1 MGGQREKQE
10 TPGGNLFP
18 REGLALSMASWRV
31 RLEPEGKVIEADEA
45 EDVWTAAARQGVP
58 LPSSCLEGSCTT
70 CTGRLLEG
78 QVEQD
83 RALAL
88 RAEEKARS
96 FVLLCV
102 ARPRSDCVVRTHCAD
117 ELG

>member
-1 MGGQREKQE
+1 MR
-10 TPGGNLFP
+10 F
-18 REGLALSMASWRV
+18 
-31 RLEPEGKVIEADEA
+31 EPEGRTLEVGEDE
-45 EDVWTAAARQGVP
+45 DILLAALRQGFV

-78 QVEQD
+78 AVEQD

-88 RAEEKARS
+88 RNEEKARG

-102 ARPRSDCVVRTHCAD
+102 ARPRGDCVVRTHAAD
-117 ELG
+117 EL

>member
-1 MGGQREKQE
+1 
-10 TPGGNLFP
+10 
-18 REGLALSMASWRV
+18 MARWRV
-31 RLEPEGKVIEADEA
+31 RLEPAGRVIEAGEDE
-45 EDVWTAAARQGVP
+45 DILTAAARQGMP

-78 QVEQD
+78 VVEQD

-88 RAEEKARS
+88 RDQEKARG

-102 ARPRSDCVVRTHCAD
+102 ARARSDCVVRTHCAD
-117 ELG
+117 DL

>member
-1 MGGQREKQE
+1 MPFR
-10 TPGGNLFP
+10 
-18 REGLALSMASWRV
+18 RV
-31 RLEPEGKVIEADEA
+31 RLEPGGKVIEVGEG
-45 EDVWTAAARQGVP
+45 EDIWTAAGRQGVA

-78 QVEQD
+78 EVEQD

-88 RAEEKARS
+88 REQDKARG

-117 ELG
+117 EL

>member
-1 MGGQREKQE
+1 M
-10 TPGGNLFP
+10 P
-18 REGLALSMASWRV
+18 AWRV
-31 RLEPEGKVIEADEA
+31 RLEPEGRTIVA
-45 EDVWTAAARQGVP
+45 EDGEDIITAAARAGIA

-78 QVEQD
+78 EVEQD

-88 RAEEKARS
+88 RDAEKARG

-102 ARPRSDCVVRTHCAD
+102 ARPRSDCALRTHCAD